1 MCNGQGTREDLLSTL
16 SFLAC
21 NGISELLTGKG
32 NHDICVDWLWP
43 QRPFVFL
50 MTVFDFHLVG
60 ISDVRL
66 EGPSWGIFDA
76 NRSCVLRSG
85 WM

>member
-1 MCNGQGTREDLLSTL
+1 MLSSL

-21 NGISELLTGKG
+21 SGIFELLTEER
-32 NHDICVDWLWP
+32 NHDICVDWLQP

-60 ISDVRL
+60 ISNVRL
-66 EGPSWGIFDA
+66 KGPSWRRFDA
-76 NRSCVLRSG
+76 NRSCVLRSS